1 MKIGRCEVPE
11 RSRSLPNKK
20 TRAPRDSSQP
30 PFWPKWADRAPNSLN
45 VVISWPLHVYRIWS
59 GSAAFLPDLFRNHWF
74 FGPKS
79 RYNNYRLSAY
89 KYGPKSQYNTGF
101 QRIIMVGIMV
111 LQVITVNRVN
121 SVDCERVG
129 PIVSAIVNVDVLF
142 RLSLLSCD
150 RC

>member
-1 MKIGRCEVPE
+1 
-11 RSRSLPNKK
+11 
-20 TRAPRDSSQP
+20 
-30 PFWPKWADRAPNSLN
+30 
-45 VVISWPLHVYRIWS
+45 
-59 GSAAFLPDLFRNHWF
+59 
-74 FGPKS
+74 
-79 RYNNYRLSAY
+79 
-89 KYGPKSQYNTGF
+89 
-101 QRIIMVGIMV
+101 MVGIMV